1 MQTRSPGESQMP
13 VSTPALTKE
22 SVGSAQQSRRSP
34 VLLAG
39 IITVAAALFVQLYWF
54 SLDNRVPSMDE
65 AGHILNGMQYADLL
79 HHFRPWKADWLHQ
92 FLSINPFYPPAVY
105 IFDGALKLVFGAH
118 RVSDIICFMSYLTIL
133 LGAVYGITWKLTKS
147 LRASAFAAAVLY
159 FYPQIQ
165 HLSHVYMLDLPLVAM
180 VAAGLFALMW
190 WQENPNWKRT
200 VATGIVVS
208 LACFTKQLGAAYL
221 LPACVYLLI
230 TVNPRAKLSLV
241 WVGIITSAI
250 MLPWL
255 IVNLAWIK
263 QYAAENAV
271 HMVGAQT
278 PLWRVFADY
287 LVGLVPSMSIP
298 LAGAFF
304 VALIPAMKEQR
315 SNLAMLAI
323 SAVGGIAF
331 TSLLSCTFPLD
342 RYAAPALV
350 VMAVITAI
358 GTLSM
363 FKAQRKFGGAL
374 AIAII
379 AVGVSQMLAFSFAP
393 RPITTPW
400 TQAVT
405 TACGTGLREFRGEKI
420 LRSYP
425 HDDSGWAHQAIL
437 ATIDKRDPHIP
448 VWLNILP
455 SSSYYNPHSFDLLA
469 HEQGLAIKPTTSR
482 RWTIM
487 GDTVEFSPESA
498 LWFQWY
504 LLKTGSQGNQFK
516 NKQSEMNYND
526 LTRYVTESGK
536 FECITSFVVPD
547 GSTASLWRQR

>member
-1 MQTRSPGESQMP
+1 MP
-13 VSTPALTKE
+13 VKTAELVSE
-22 SVGSAQQSRRSP
+22 SVSNARQDRRQP
-34 VLLAG
+34 VLLVG
-39 IITVAAALFVQLYWF
+39 IVTVAVALLMQLCWF
-54 SLDNRVPSMDE
+54 SLDIRVPSMDE

-79 HHFRPWKADWLHQ
+79 HHFRPWKAAWLHQ

-105 IFDGALKLVFGAH
+105 IYDGTIKLVFGAS
-118 RVSDIICFMSYLTIL
+118 RISDIICFMSYLAIL

-147 LRASAFAAAVLY
+147 LAASAFAASVLY
-159 FYPQIQ
+159 VYPQIQ

-200 VATGIVVS
+200 LTAGIVVS

-221 LPACVYLLI
+221 LPACLYLLFI
-230 TVNPRAKLSLV
+230 VNTRAKLSLV
-241 WVGIITSAI
+241 WVGIITSAV

-255 IVNLAWIK
+255 VVNLAWIK

-271 HMVGAQT
+271 HMGGTQT
-278 PLWRVFADY
+278 PLWSVFADY

-304 VALIPAMKEQR
+304 IALIPAIREQR
-315 SNLAMLAI
+315 KKLAMLAI
-323 SAVGGIAF
+323 SAIGGIAL
-331 TSLLSCTFPLD
+331 TSFLSCTFALD
-342 RYAAPALV
+342 RYAAPALIV
-350 VMAVITAI
+350 TAVITAI
-358 GTLSM
+358 GMLSIL
-363 FKAQRKFGGAL
+363 QTHRILGSAL
-374 AIAII
+374 AVITI

-393 RPITTPW
+393 RPITAEW
-400 TQAVT
+400 TNAVT

-420 LRSYP
+420 MRSYP
-425 HDDSGWAHQAIL
+425 HDDSGWAHHGIL
-437 ATIDKRDPHIP
+437 ATIENRDPHIP

-455 SSSYYNPHSFDLLA
+455 SSGYYNPHSFELLA

-504 LLKTGSQGNQFK
+504 LLKTGNQGNQFK
-516 NKQSEMNYND
+516 DKQSEENYNE
-526 LTRYVTESGK
+526 LTHYITESGK
-536 FECITSFVVPD
+536 FECISSFTAPD
-547 GSTASLWRQR
+547 ESTTSLWRQR